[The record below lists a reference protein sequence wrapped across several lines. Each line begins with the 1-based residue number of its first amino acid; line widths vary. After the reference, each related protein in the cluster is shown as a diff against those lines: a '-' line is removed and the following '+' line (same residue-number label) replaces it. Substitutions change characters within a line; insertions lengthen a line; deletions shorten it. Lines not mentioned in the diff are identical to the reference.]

1 MLPQRAAVAFVLA
14 KVAVNGAVV
23 ERDPV
28 VFAQVGA
35 YLFGTEFAA
44 DKGVDVLN
52 QLRIELIGLSLTLF
66 DSLALPLGF
75 FGAVL
80 LPLGAVPSDFAAD
93 GAFVAVKLF
102 GDFGDGAVA
111 GQVLDVVSFALGQLR
126 VAHGNLSCRKGRM
139 LPHTGLF
146 LLGKVALQMRIRR
159 RLKQGVIMAKTNNKP
174 ETAETAAPSFE
185 DIKAE
190 LDAVQAEL
198 AAARNDVEMLTT
210 ALEKAED
217 DKKALSAELAELK
230 VQHTQRAADALADS
244 RDVMLVS
251 TGADGKEFW
260 RGGLLFDGGWR
271 EVKRAEVGEAV
282 WKAICAEPML
292 QRKAVE

>member
-1 MLPQRAAVAFVLA
+1 
-14 KVAVNGAVV
+14 
-23 ERDPV
+23 
-28 VFAQVGA
+28 
-35 YLFGTEFAA
+35 
-44 DKGVDVLN
+44 
-52 QLRIELIGLSLTLF
+52 
-66 DSLALPLGF
+66 
-75 FGAVL
+75 
-80 LPLGAVPSDFAAD
+80 
-93 GAFVAVKLF
+93 
-102 GDFGDGAVA
+102 
-111 GQVLDVVSFALGQLR
+111 
-126 VAHGNLSCRKGRM
+126 
-139 LPHTGLF
+139 
-146 LLGKVALQMRIRR
+146 
-159 RLKQGVIMAKTNNKP
+159 MAKPNNKP

-260 RGGLLFDGGWR
+260 RG
-271 EVKRAEVGEAV
+271 
-282 WKAICAEPML
+282 
-292 QRKAVE
+292 

>member
-1 MLPQRAAVAFVLA
+1 
-14 KVAVNGAVV
+14 
-23 ERDPV
+23 
-28 VFAQVGA
+28 
-35 YLFGTEFAA
+35 
-44 DKGVDVLN
+44 
-52 QLRIELIGLSLTLF
+52 
-66 DSLALPLGF
+66 
-75 FGAVL
+75 
-80 LPLGAVPSDFAAD
+80 
-93 GAFVAVKLF
+93 
-102 GDFGDGAVA
+102 
-111 GQVLDVVSFALGQLR
+111 
-126 VAHGNLSCRKGRM
+126 
-139 LPHTGLF
+139 
-146 LLGKVALQMRIRR
+146 
-159 RLKQGVIMAKTNNKP
+159 MAKTNNKP

-230 VQHTQRAADALADS
+230 VQHTQRAADTLADS